1 MTGLIGVEFAK
12 FFATRTWMWTG
23 ALLAAAAFGLT
34 AVVGVAGPTGT
45 PPLPGPDTE
54 EGLAIAVGLLGMLVI
69 IPALVGLTAM
79 TGEYRYGTAVPTF
92 LAVPRRW
99 RVVAAKLA
107 AFTAIG
113 AGYGAAA
120 AAAGGAG
127 IALACA
133 VLDAPPAAGTAAIA
147 GALARA
153 ALAMTAY
160 TLIGVGFGAL
170 VRNQL
175 AGLAVLGGYLY
186 FVDPLL
192 SFFPVLGPLQPFL
205 PRGATDGLTGFGAMA
220 DRVAAEAGIA
230 SPTCSPRAPPRWSCS
245 ATRCSRRPSRS
256 PCRSAGT
263 CSDAGR
269 TGAARMRC

>member
-1 MTGLIGVEFAK
+1 MIRLIGVEFAK

-23 ALLAAAAFGLT
+23 ALFAAAAFGMT
-34 AVVGVAGPTGT
+34 AVVGIAGPTGN
-45 PPLPGPDTE
+45 PPLPGPETE
-54 EGLAIAVGLLGMLVI
+54 DGLAVAIGMPGMLVI

-79 TGEYRYGTAVPTF
+79 TGEYRHGTAVPTF

-113 AGYGAAA
+113 AGYGAVA

-133 VLDAPPAAGTAAIA
+133 VLDVQAAAGTAAIA
-147 GALARA
+147 TGLARGALAI
-153 ALAMTAY
+153 TAY

-186 FVDPLL
+186 FIDPLL

-205 PRGATDGLTGFGAMA
+205 PRGATDALTGFGALA
-220 DRVAAEAGIA
+220 ERVAAESGI
-230 SPTCSPRAPPRWSCS
+230 PAPDLLAPGP
-245 ATRCSRRPSRS
+245 AALVLLGYALLAAAVAVALPVRR
-256 PCRSAGT
+256 
-263 CSDAGR
+263 DVV
-269 TGAARMRC
+269 